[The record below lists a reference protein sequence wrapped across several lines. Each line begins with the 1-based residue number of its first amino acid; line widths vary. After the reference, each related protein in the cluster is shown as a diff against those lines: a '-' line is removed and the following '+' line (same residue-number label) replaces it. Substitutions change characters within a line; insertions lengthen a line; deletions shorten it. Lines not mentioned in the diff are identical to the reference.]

1 MPCRYAGVSGSV
13 FGGKMFS
20 VKNHLLYQNGV
31 LVPQRPAPEH
41 GGKITPRLIVI
52 HYTATQG
59 LESPLSWLTK
69 KDSVEVSAH
78 LIVGKDG
85 AVYQLVPFNI
95 AAWHA
100 GKSSYEGQPYVNAFS
115 IGIENVGVGDKW
127 PDAQIEA
134 NRAIIEALFEAYPIE
149 DVVGHEDVAPG
160 RKPDPG
166 PRYPWDKVVEDAT
179 R

>member
-1 MPCRYAGVSGSV
+1 MK
-13 FGGKMFS
+13 FE
-20 VKNHLLYQNGV
+20 VKNHLLYQDGK
-31 LVPQRPAPEH
+31 LVPQHPAPDH
-41 GGKITPRLIVI
+41 GGRIAPRLIVI
-52 HYTATQG
+52 HYTATEG
-59 LESPLSWLTK
+59 LASPLDWLTK

-85 AVYQLVPFNI
+85 DVYQLVPFNV

-100 GKSSYEGQPYVNAFS
+100 GKSSYEGQSGVNAFS
-115 IGIENVGVGDKW
+115 IGIENVGTGKTW

-134 NRAIIEALFEAYPIE
+134 NRAIIEALFLAYPIE

-166 PRYPWDKVVEDAT
+166 PRYPWEKVVEDAT
-179 R
+179 